1 MWNARNSSTVCC
13 SNSSPHQKHIPPDIK
28 HQRVPA
34 PQLYF
39 TQPSLPFLIQEIEQ
53 LLKGDE

>member
-1 MWNARNSSTVCC
+1 MSTVCH

-28 HQRVPA
+28 HHRVAA

-39 TQPSLPFLIQEIEQ
+39 TQPGLPFLIQEIEQ
-53 LLKGDE
+53 LLETEE